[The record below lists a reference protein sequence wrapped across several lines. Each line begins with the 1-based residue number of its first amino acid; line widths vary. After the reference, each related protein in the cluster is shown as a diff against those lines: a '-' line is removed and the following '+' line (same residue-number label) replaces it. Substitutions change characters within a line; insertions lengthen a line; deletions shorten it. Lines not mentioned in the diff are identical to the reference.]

1 MFRGRLKCS
10 QRSIQFSHIG
20 TSSDINMGHCSMVHI
35 KWHYQYGPGN
45 QKKPRRETR
54 NKELGDL
61 NEHESW
67 VSFPKL
73 LLSLIL
79 YNTFKVLLVDIV
91 PISYTFFTVTSVLVT
106 WFIRAWAWPWR
117 GCTPSLSS
125 PWPCALS
132 CCRRGSAGPP
142 PSPSSTPR
150 AGAAPS
156 LGWFRRPT
164 GPWWTISPS
173 TWDRND

>member
-1 MFRGRLKCS
+1 MFRGRLKCF

-45 QKKPRRETR
+45 QKKPRRETW

-73 LLSLIL
+73 LLSHIL
-79 YNTFKVLLVDIV
+79 CNTFKVLLVDIV
-91 PISYTFFTVTSVLVT
+91 PNSYSFFTVTSILVT
-106 WFIRAWAWPWR
+106 WFTRTWAWPWR
-117 GCTPSLSS
+117 GCTPSQSS
-125 PWPCALS
+125 PWPCAPS
-132 CCRRGSAGPP
+132 CCRRGSAGRPP
-142 PSPSSTPR
+142 CPASTPR
-150 AGAAPS
+150 AEAAPS
-156 LGWFRRPT
+156 LCWFQRTT
-164 GPWWTISPS
+164 GLLWTISLS
-173 TWDRND
+173 TWNRND